1 VRPANPGSQAQTA
14 LHCEDDI
21 AQEESVFPLLLSAKT
36 HMPRLEHALGHSFA
50 GVKHCL
56 EVILQSSNAPQ
67 STSAVHDGDAVEA
80 LLPAPEEE
88 PALGMHK
95 ELCGPD
101 SPT

>member
-21 AQEESVFPLLLSAKT
+21 AQEESVFPLLLSAKKHT
-36 HMPRLEHALGHSFA
+36 PRLEHALGHSFD

-56 EVILQSSNAPQ
+56 EVVLQSSNAPQ
-67 STSAVHDGDAVEA
+67 STSAVHDEVEE

-88 PALGMHK
+88 RAMGMHK